1 MRPRELTEDLKAL
14 PDDVREMAR
23 GTEDKL
29 QEATKDKPTLAW
41 ALDFRVVL
49 TAAAVAILVSLVL
62 RLAGLGFLLTL
73 LLFFILFGGLWY
85 GISRFAAP
93 RAHHASDEADGPEE
107 RGEEPG
113 EQRESEQSRQAP

>member
-14 PDDVREMAR
+14 PDDVRQMAR

-29 QEATKDKPTLAW
+29 QDATKDKPTLAW

-73 LLFFILFGGLWY
+73 LVFFLLFGGLWY

-93 RAHHASDEADGPEE
+93 RAHNAPDGADEPDD
-107 RGEEPG
+107 PG
-113 EQRESEQSRQAP
+113 EQRESEQPRQAS